1 MKQASGEKCINL
13 KLKVWRQKA
22 EESNGRLE
30 SFKAENISKDMSF
43 LEMLD
48 VVNEEIILSGK
59 DPILI
64 MIAGKVFVDR
74 AVQW

>member
-13 KLKVWRQKA
+13 KLKVWRQKTQN
-22 EESNGRLE
+22 SKGWLE

-48 VVNEEIILSGK
+48 VVNEGIILSGK
-59 DPILI
+59 DPI
-64 MIAGKVFVDR
+64 AFDHDCR
-74 AVQW
+74 